1 MAGIWAA
8 MKTRASKMTM
18 RVSLPLTL
26 LASLALGACSG
37 GLPGKASSV
46 RGKGDS
52 KSAVAGVI
60 ASAAADA
67 ASEGNTTDALAFQQ
81 KLYYA
86 DPRNPEY
93 ILSYARAL
101 RRAGKIDDA
110 LLVIRTSAGE
120 KRAREPLKTEAAMV
134 LISAGRYDE
143 AMEFAQGALGKDGKS
158 PAAHQALAL
167 AMSGLNKH
175 AEAEEQFRQAL
186 KLWPENTDKTPVINN
201 LAMSLAA
208 QGKIAEAKN
217 VMSMATGEALKS
229 PIYQNNRA
237 MLDSLKDHAIL
248 RAPIQPA
255 TTPARGGKARPPVIP
270 GRMKPIIE

>member
-1 MAGIWAA
+1 M
-8 MKTRASKMTM
+8 TR
-18 RVSLPLTL
+18 LTPVF
-26 LASLALGACSG
+26 LALISTLALGACAG
-37 GLPGKASSV
+37 GLPGKASSA
-46 RGKGDS
+46 RSKADN

-60 ASAAADA
+60 ASAAANA
-67 ASEGNTTDALAFQQ
+67 ASEGNTTDALVFQQ

-86 DPRNPEY
+86 DPRNPDY

-120 KRAREPLKTEAAMV
+120 KRAKEPLKTEAAMV
-134 LISAGRYDE
+134 LISAGKYDE
-143 AMEFAQGALGKDGKS
+143 AMEFAQGALGKNGKS

-167 AMSGLNKH
+167 AMSGLNKN

-186 KLWPENTDKTPVINN
+186 RLWPENTDKTPVINN

-208 QGKIAEAKN
+208 QGKISEAKA
-217 VMSMATGEALKS
+217 VMSTATGEALKS

-237 MLDSLKDHAIL
+237 MLDSLKDSVVRSPIHTGTPPTGGKP
-248 RAPIQPA
+248 RAPVA
-255 TTPARGGKARPPVIP
+255 P